1 MKYKGKQLIGIAL
14 IGVVMSLA
22 VTMGLKLS
30 PTATAQTSCPPQ
42 DSSRGTVT
50 STFNV
55 ATSGSYNVWVR
66 MAAQSATNDSVIL
79 EVDST
84 TCNVIMGDI
93 SVPTTG
99 WKWVN
104 YRNASTTNTVSVS
117 LSAGSHSLK
126 LIGREDGVKVDRV
139 LFVPQDANCVPQ
151 DADKG
156 NSCAGSFDTEVPKT
170 AMTAPK
176 TGDTISGTYT
186 LQASASDD
194 IAVSKVDFYA
204 GTKLIGSDNTATN
217 GIYTLTINTA
227 GGSYPNGSY
236 EFTSVAFDTSSPTP
250 KQTRSTVV
258 TANIYNAP
266 TDTTKPTVSITSPLA
281 NQEVSGTINV
291 IASAADNAGGSGMD
305 KVEFTIDGGTTPV
318 NTDNASP
325 YSFFYDTTALSNG
338 IHTITAKAFDK
349 RGNNQ
354 TATVSVTVKNGT
366 VSVSCDFNADGS
378 VSLVDLSVLLTNYGK
393 AVTPNKSGDCSGD
406 GQVTLVDLSKLL
418 TGYGK

>member
-1 MKYKGKQLIGIAL
+1 MKYKGKQLIGITL

-22 VTMGLKLS
+22 VTVGLKMS
-30 PTATAQTSCPPQ
+30 PTAKAQTSCPPQ

-55 ATSGSYNVWVR
+55 AASGTYNVWVR
-66 MAAQSATNDSVIL
+66 MSAQSATNDSVIL

-93 SVPTTG
+93 SIPTTG

-156 NSCAGSFDTEVPKT
+156 NSCAGSFDTEAPKT
-170 AMTAPK
+170 AITAPK
-176 TGDTISGTYT
+176 TGDTIGGTYT

-204 GTKLIGSDNTATN
+204 GTKLIGTDTTAP
-217 GIYTLTINTA
+217 YSLSINTTN
-227 GGSYPNGSY
+227 GSYPNGSY

-258 TANIYNAP
+258 TANVYNEPA
-266 TDTTKPTVSITSPLA
+266 DTTKPTVSITSPTGNA
-281 NQEVSGTINV
+281 TVSGTIN
-291 IASAADNAGGSGMD
+291 ISANATDNAGGSGMD
-305 KVEFTIDGGTTPV
+305 RVEFTIDGGTTPV
-318 NTDNASP
+318 KILATSP
-325 YSFFYDTTALSNG
+325 YSFLFDTKPLSKG
-338 IHTITAKAFDK
+338 SHTVTAKAFDK

-354 TATVSVTVKNGT
+354 TATVTFSVNNDTTAAICNFNTDTKVDGADLAILLGNFRKSVSPGTKGDCDGNGT
-366 VSVSCDFNADGS
+366 VDLF
-378 VSLVDLSVLLTNYGK
+378 DLSRLL
-393 AVTPNKSGDCSGD
+393 SGY
-406 GQVTLVDLSKLL
+406 
-418 TGYGK
+418 TG